1 MDASISI
8 IQVGLSLVAGAL
20 STLSPCVFPLLP
32 MVLAAVVHAH
42 HRTGPLAMG
51 AGMVVAF
58 VFVGVGLGALGPVL
72 GVDSRHVRV
81 AAGAML
87 LLIALLMFVPD
98 LGFGESSSNWLSR
111 LATFAQGIAAR
122 LHPETYS
129 GAFLLGGVLGL
140 IWAPCSGPLLG
151 SGLALVATKG
161 GLLPGGL
168 ILGAFGV
175 GAAIPL
181 MLAAYASRRLFMRIR
196 KWVLGHSTELRHWF
210 APLIGLMGVAVLTGA
225 DRWIEA
231 RLLETLPDAWV
242 ALTTRF

>member
-1 MDASISI
+1 MGASLSLL
-8 IQVGLSLVAGAL
+8 QLGLSLVAGAL

-32 MVLAAVVHAH
+32 MVLAAAVHAH

-58 VFVGVGLGALGPVL
+58 VLVGIGLGALGPAL
-72 GVDSRHVRV
+72 GIDSGHVRV
-81 AAGAML
+81 AAGL
-87 LLIALLMFVPD
+87 LLVLIALLMVLPD
-98 LGFGESSSNWLSR
+98 LGIGDSASNWLSG
-111 LATFAQGIAAR
+111 LATLAQGLAAR
-122 LHPETYS
+122 LHPETLS

-181 MLAAYASRRLFMRIR
+181 MIAAYASRAFFLRVRG
-196 KWVLGHSTELRHWF
+196 WVLGHSTELRHWF
-210 APLIGLMGVAVLTGA
+210 APLIGLMGLAVLTGA
-225 DRWIEA
+225 DRWVEA
-231 RLLETLPDAWV
+231 RLLEVLPDAWV